1 MSERAAPPD
10 QDVRDKALDLSHD
23 VFLAAGAGT
32 GKTTVLVGRYMA
44 ALEAGM
50 SPHEIVAVTF
60 TVKAAAEMRK
70 RLREE
75 CEKKVA
81 AGDAEE
87 ARHWRRIK
95 TQLQTA
101 PINTIHGFCGMLLR
115 ESALA
120 GGLDPHYVVLEE
132 RPIWLLQ
139 RRVVKE
145 TLLQRLADGVES
157 ATVLVGEYGRHKS
170 EQILQDVLKS
180 RERFARWLDRPPSAE
195 EVLAYWKEI
204 EPELLGQ
211 SLNGVLTSQQL
222 REAARILN
230 ENPPVTAD
238 AKFADERETVLRS
251 LKRASAETEFEDL
264 CTAVADAYAAA
275 AVHKRGGKA
284 DDWGGAESFQLVK
297 DALNEVKEC
306 LGELGDLTSGV
317 EQDDAVVE
325 AAHKTAAVWQEAAAC
340 WAAFQAAKRVRSAL
354 DFTDMQLETARLLRE
369 NPDVVDKCRKRYKQV
384 MVDEFQDT
392 NDLQREIVWAVS
404 GFDSEKTDR
413 QGPRLFV
420 VGDAKQSIYGF
431 RNADVRIFRKTRKEF
446 REGPASVEE
455 LVLKAGF
462 RSTPALGGFH
472 NWLFAH
478 EAVMGT
484 GDKPDYAAKF
494 EPVEA
499 QRSGRDDGLSG
510 EILITDVGIDEVE
523 SSGDDDRN
531 AEARRE
537 AEAAGIA
544 KRLHEIVE
552 SGLTKVG
559 DDGALRPVEYGDIA
573 LLFRAMTDIN
583 KYERA
588 LHRYGIPFYTVAGR
602 GFWQR
607 TEVTDLLNMVRALDN
622 RKDSVALA
630 GVLRSPM
637 FGFDDNELYHVA
649 LVGNGREKRTF
660 LERLGALGRGETELP
675 VADTTVAKAR
685 WAAEKLTEFR
695 ALSGTV
701 ALSVLLQ
708 RVVDDT
714 GYSAAMA
721 AQLSGERSLANI
733 EKLTDLARGFERD
746 GNYTLGEF
754 VSYVE
759 TVSEEADQEGDAPLS
774 RAEADA
780 VQLLTIH
787 KAKGL
792 EWPVVVVP
800 DMGRG
805 SRGSQKALVTSND
818 YGVCARVGRDGDSS
832 AQCAIGELIRAA
844 EARRDLAEAQR
855 VFYVAATRAQDY
867 LILSAAIDRSD
878 KRSYP
883 AESWLSWLAKACD
896 WDLTKGANQDDI
908 TQGSWRM
915 QVAALK
921 PSALPNWSE
930 YRKPVAEMHEAEMLS
945 GRIIGE
951 RAAERALQRQVERV
965 DVAPADIEAVTVTS
979 LALYRRCRLAYELE
993 VIKGVP
999 RMDAHWGLGQLKVGA
1014 AETVVGTFAHR
1025 VLEIIGRRGSEGLD
1039 EAMEIANRSPEIG
1052 GKLTIG
1058 QMRQVR
1064 KWVEGYL
1071 STPTY
1076 GKISNSAERLRSEVP
1091 VSFAIEGVAI
1101 AGKVDALAEM
1111 GDEQVHLLD
1120 YKTGS
1125 ARAEQGLPAYEFQI
1139 GLYCEALRRSR
1150 GRLPIEATL
1159 VYLSAD
1165 GPRDVPVQSTVQAA
1179 VEETVTLLQELRA
1192 GEFAHCTGPW
1202 CRSCPARIACQYAP
1216 QDDATD

>member
-1 MSERAAPPD
+1 MNEREEPPD

-44 ALEAGM
+44 ALEAGI

-75 CEKKVA
+75 CEQRVA
-81 AGDAEE
+81 AGDGEE

-95 TQLQTA
+95 RQLETA
-101 PINTIHGFCGMLLR
+101 PIATIHGFCGMLLR
-115 ESALA
+115 EFAIT
-120 GGLDPHYVVLEE
+120 GGLDPQYVVLEE
-132 RPIWLLQ
+132 RPTWLLR
-139 RRVVKE
+139 RRVVRD
-145 TLLQRLADGVES
+145 TLLERLADGVES

-180 RERFARWLDRPPSAE
+180 RERFARWLDTPPSAE
-195 EVLAYWKEI
+195 DVLAYWKEI

-222 REAARILN
+222 CEAARILN
-230 ENPPVTAD
+230 ENPPVAAD

-251 LKRASAETEFEDL
+251 LERAAAETEFEAV
-264 CTAVADAYAAA
+264 CTAVAKAYAAA
-275 AVHKRGGKA
+275 AVPKRGGRA

-297 DALNEVKEC
+297 DALNEVKKC
-306 LGELGDLTSGV
+306 LSKLPDMTSGV

-325 AAHKTAAVWQEAAAC
+325 AARKTAAVWQEAAAC
-340 WAAFQAAKRVRSAL
+340 SDAFQAAKRARSAL

-369 NPDVVDKCRKRYKQV
+369 NPDVVDKCRKRYKQI

-392 NDLQREIVWAVS
+392 NDLQREIVYAVS
-404 GFDSEKTDR
+404 GFESTNADR
-413 QGPRLFV
+413 PGPRVFV

-431 RNADVRIFRKTRKEF
+431 RDADVRIFRKTRKEF
-446 REGPASVEE
+446 GEGPPSVEE
-455 LVLKAGF
+455 LVLEAGF

-510 EILITDVGIDEVE
+510 ETLITDVGNADEAGN
-523 SSGDDDRN
+523 GDEEWN
-531 AEARRE
+531 AESRRE
-537 AEAAGIA
+537 AEAASIA
-544 KRLHEIVE
+544 RRLHDVVE
-552 SGLTKVG
+552 NGLEVAGDNKV
-559 DDGALRPVEYGDIA
+559 LRPVEYGDIA

-607 TEVTDLLNMVRALDN
+607 TEVMDLLNMVRALDN

-675 VADTTVAKAR
+675 VADTTVAKAC
-685 WAAEKLTEFR
+685 WAAEKLAEFR

-708 RVVDDT
+708 RVVDET

-800 DMGRG
+800 DIGRG

-818 YGVCARVGRDGDSS
+818 YGICARVGRDADSS

-867 LILSAAIDRSD
+867 LILSAAIDRN
-878 KRSYP
+878 KKMSYP
-883 AESWLSWLAKACD
+883 PESWLGWLAEACG
-896 WDLTKGANQDDI
+896 WDLAEGVYPDI
-908 TQGSWRM
+908 AEGSWRM
-915 QVAALK
+915 KVEALE
-921 PSALPNWSE
+921 PSPLPRAST
-930 YRKPVAEMHEAEMLS
+930 RRAPLAETHEAAVLS
-945 GRIIGE
+945 GQGIGE
-951 RAAERALQRQVERV
+951 AAVERALRRQVK
-965 DVAPADIEAVTVTS
+965 DAGVAPADIEALTVTS

-999 RMDAHWGLGQLKVGA
+999 RMDAHWGLGQLEVGA
-1014 AETVVGTFAHR
+1014 AETVVGTFAHG

-1052 GKLTIG
+1052 GKLTID
-1058 QMRQVR
+1058 QMGQVR

-1125 ARAEQGLPAYEFQI
+1125 PRAEHGLPAYEFQI

-1150 GRLPIEATL
+1150 GRLPVEATL

-1216 QDDATD
+1216 QDDATA